1 MPGLKQVNIP
11 MTQIAFVVSG
21 EMTSSSCNP
30 GICVRGNRRF
40 CMDLPACSL
49 DSNREQQRSSLALG
63 SRYDLMNRRG
73 PALGSVSSCEVVD

>member
-21 EMTSSSCNP
+21 E
-30 GICVRGNRRF
+30 
-40 CMDLPACSL
+40 MDLPACSL